1 MYLAKK
7 HTETS
12 SSKIGQL
19 IGNKDH
25 ATVLHA
31 CKTVKDQLEVDKEF
45 KAEIEEIEVGLKL
58 K

>member
-1 MYLAKK
+1 MQPYC
-7 HTETS
+7 
-12 SSKIGQL
+12 
-19 IGNKDH
+19 N
-25 ATVLHA
+25 A